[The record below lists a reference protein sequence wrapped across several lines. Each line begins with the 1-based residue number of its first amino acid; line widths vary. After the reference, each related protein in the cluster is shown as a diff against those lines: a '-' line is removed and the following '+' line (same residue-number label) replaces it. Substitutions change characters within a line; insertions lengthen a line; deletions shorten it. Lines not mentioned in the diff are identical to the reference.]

1 MIYTIRFIELFHIA
15 NPQKPNRGNITMQT
29 HLINKNWHMQKGNLI
44 HLLAGPKAKGMAYSD
59 CYRFR
64 LTTAAVASVC
74 DRSSAAT
81 VMDIRTLLIDERSPG
96 TVVLLKV
103 MAVTFSHIT

>member
-1 MIYTIRFIELFHIA
+1 
-15 NPQKPNRGNITMQT
+15 MQI
-29 HLINKNWHMQKGNLI
+29 HLINKNWNMQKGYLI
-44 HLLAGPKAKGMAYSD
+44 HLRAGPKAKGMAYSD
-59 CYRFR
+59 RYRFR

-74 DRSSAAT
+74 ERPSATT
-81 VMDIRTLLIDERSPG
+81 VMEIRTLLIAAGSLPG